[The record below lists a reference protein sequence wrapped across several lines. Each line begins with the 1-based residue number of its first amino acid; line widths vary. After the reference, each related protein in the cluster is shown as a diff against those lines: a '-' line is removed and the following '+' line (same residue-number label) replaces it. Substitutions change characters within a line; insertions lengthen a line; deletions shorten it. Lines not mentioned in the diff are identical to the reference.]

1 MHTQLSKC
9 LRLDKS
15 ESRANQ
21 CPKRAPS
28 PTPSE
33 RSPTMV
39 EEMEGCRR
47 SSLSIP
53 YSYPVLSPPRLL
65 ILILILVV
73 NDLLILLSSLVL
85 AAAFLSS
92 GHILRVWHSEASEH
106 YPAHAVVVW
115 RSSSRSVAILF
126 LTAHDSWLFTAAQS
140 VWNRSQFLD

>member
-73 NDLLILLSSLVL
+73 NDLLSLLSSLVL

-92 GHILRVWHSEASEH
+92 GHILRV
-106 YPAHAVVVW
+106 
-115 RSSSRSVAILF
+115 
-126 LTAHDSWLFTAAQS
+126 
-140 VWNRSQFLD
+140 

>member
-1 MHTQLSKC
+1 MHVPRQLSKC

-47 SSLSIP
+47 STLSIP

-73 NDLLILLSSLVL
+73 NDLLSSLVL
-85 AAAFLSS
+85 AAAFLSL
-92 GHILRVWHSEASEH
+92 GHIK
-106 YPAHAVVVW
+106 
-115 RSSSRSVAILF
+115 SVTL
-126 LTAHDSWLFTAAQS
+126 
-140 VWNRSQFLD
+140 